1 MSKVSFAKYD
11 QTSKEKGHKQ
21 QYEPKPNK
29 NLKMKNKGWFSEGK
43 FILKIG
49 GKKASPW
56 IEDIFYC

>member
-29 NLKMKNKGWFSEGK
+29 NLKMKNKGWFSEGT

-49 GKKASPW
+49 GKKALP
-56 IEDIFYC
+56 